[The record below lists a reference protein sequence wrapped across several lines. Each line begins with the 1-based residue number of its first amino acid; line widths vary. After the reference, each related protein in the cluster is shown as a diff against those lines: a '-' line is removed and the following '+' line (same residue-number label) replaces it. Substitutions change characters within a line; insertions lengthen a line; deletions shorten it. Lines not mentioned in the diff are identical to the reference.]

1 MVEKVKSSKPIDL
14 EIYNDIWVGQG
25 QIAMYKEASHHLITP
40 FCSFL
45 LILSNYSVHVNAR
58 ELTSLR
64 QAQDMFKQ

>member
-1 MVEKVKSSKPIDL
+1 MVERVKSSKPIDL

-25 QIAMYKEASHHLITP
+25 QIAMY